1 MPNEANFS
9 LKRLGMMRAL
19 TAVVLAI
26 LVVSMG
32 GPLLLGQPLFRSV
45 ESVETMVA
53 SASIVVVARVS
64 RFDPDNG
71 IRISG
76 FRLGF
81 PADLAV
87 EETLKGS
94 TAPRLVV
101 PLGESERNLSRW
113 RDAGVLLLVAI
124 PRNEKTPAVVID
136 LGAPNLAVLTADLAV
151 LRSQTAVIR
160 AVREVIRQGP
170 SDAGDSAG
178 FSLSVPHALIAG
190 TTLMSGVTNVDVR
203 VPIDARLER
212 RALAILR
219 GEQEGWRL
227 QAVDALRHFR
237 SDSNVRVLTA
247 LLADT
252 TLSIRETAEN
262 NRGHEIFVYDIRQR
276 AYEILKSWG
285 VAPPEPILRVET
297 YKPELVESVYP
308 RFFKRPI
315 TLEQFKDLRAFPNL
329 WRLVLMSAQLPAGAY
344 QEIAALTGL
353 RELDLGYSNVTD
365 RDLEVLASLEKLEVL
380 HLPGTKI
387 TDAGLASIARFRAL
401 KTVLLYPTPVTAR
414 GRAELRSRRPDL
426 AIR

>member
-1 MPNEANFS
+1 
-9 LKRLGMMRAL
+9 
-19 TAVVLAI
+19 
-26 LVVSMG
+26 
-32 GPLLLGQPLFRSV
+32 
-45 ESVETMVA
+45 
-53 SASIVVVARVS
+53 
-64 RFDPDNG
+64 
-71 IRISG
+71 
-76 FRLGF
+76 
-81 PADLAV
+81 
-87 EETLKGS
+87 
-94 TAPRLVV
+94 
-101 PLGESERNLSRW
+101 
-113 RDAGVLLLVAI
+113 
-124 PRNEKTPAVVID
+124 
-136 LGAPNLAVLTADLAV
+136 
-151 LRSQTAVIR
+151 
-160 AVREVIRQGP
+160 
-170 SDAGDSAG
+170 
-178 FSLSVPHALIAG
+178 
-190 TTLMSGVTNVDVR
+190 MSGVTNVDVR